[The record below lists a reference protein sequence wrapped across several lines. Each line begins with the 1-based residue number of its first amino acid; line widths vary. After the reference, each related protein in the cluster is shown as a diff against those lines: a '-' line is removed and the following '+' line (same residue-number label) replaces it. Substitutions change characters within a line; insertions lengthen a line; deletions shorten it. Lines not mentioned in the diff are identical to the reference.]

1 MWSVTLH
8 FKCYQMDM
16 KATIPCQNKSSYCAL
31 IDLLNQLMII
41 FDIGWPQQTFPDED
55 LAIRAMIQDE
65 AVAGLQ
71 CTLGEWVLC
80 CHHGHGHVST
90 GIWHLGE
97 RRSDRGRIVERSE
110 TCMWKVL
117 RVYMRCSHY
126 AARPVDLGFS
136 RLFPVFPPCTVWPS
150 SCLRHLLWC
159 HQKILQESRVYL
171 PEPEDA
177 QRRSLLDILLKIKQC
192 FNHSWSLF
200 KSPLCTIKQHNKR
213 QPITDRKSDRVR
225 RLSCSLVVSDLTSI
239 ILSLSAPS
247 SHTYTRARPLRSLSR
262 IPLAT
267 WVAFSFSKRLLWE
280 PHHW

>member
-177 QRRSLLDILLKIKQC
+177 QRRS
-192 FNHSWSLF
+192 F
-200 KSPLCTIKQHNKR
+200 
-213 QPITDRKSDRVR
+213 
-225 RLSCSLVVSDLTSI
+225 
-239 ILSLSAPS
+239 
-247 SHTYTRARPLRSLSR
+247 
-262 IPLAT
+262 
-267 WVAFSFSKRLLWE
+267 
-280 PHHW
+280 

>member
-90 GIWHLGE
+90 AIGHLGE
-97 RRSDRGRIVERSE
+97 RRRDRRRVVEESSE
-110 TCMWKVL
+110 TCFSLVRHRWMWKVL
-117 RVYMRCSHY
+117 IMQLDQLDVRFS
-126 AARPVDLGFS
+126 GFFTV
-136 RLFPVFPPCTVWPS
+136 LQPCTVWPS

-159 HQKILQESRVYL
+159 HQRILQAGLIYL

-177 QRRSLLDILLKIKQC
+177 QRISLLDILQKIKQ
-192 FNHSWSLF
+192 
-200 KSPLCTIKQHNKR
+200 
-213 QPITDRKSDRVR
+213 
-225 RLSCSLVVSDLTSI
+225 
-239 ILSLSAPS
+239 
-247 SHTYTRARPLRSLSR
+247 
-262 IPLAT
+262 
-267 WVAFSFSKRLLWE
+267 
-280 PHHW
+280 